1 VKLLTVAEV
10 CDFLKLKRSSLYA
23 LVKAKAVPCLRQ
35 PGSRKLLFE
44 QKELEDWLRSG
55 RLVTLEEAIEARGQ
69 AAGSAVPV
77 PADVVDLADRKI
89 YHRNPLYR

>member
-1 VKLLTVAEV
+1 MKLLTVAEV

-55 RLVTLEEAIEARGQ
+55 RLVTLEEALDARDQ
-69 AAGSAVPV
+69 ATDSVVPA
-77 PADVVDLADRKI
+77 PADVVDLADQKV